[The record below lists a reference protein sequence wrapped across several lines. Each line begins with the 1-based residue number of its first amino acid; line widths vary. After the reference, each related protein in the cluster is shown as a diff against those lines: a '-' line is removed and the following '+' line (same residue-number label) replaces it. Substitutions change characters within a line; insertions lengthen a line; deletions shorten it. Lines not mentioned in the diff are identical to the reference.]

1 MPSKAIAPTP
11 MNDGCLR
18 LASLTD
24 TSKQEVW
31 RYLTNRRK
39 DVASKL
45 LEAAENPVVKIL
57 LDQHDA
63 TLVINADILPRQL
76 RASLSFI
83 H

>member
-11 MNDGCLR
+11 MNNSCLR

-24 TSKQEVW
+24 ASKQEVW

-63 TLVINADILPRQL
+63 TLVISPDILPRQL

>member
-1 MPSKAIAPTP
+1 MPSKAIANTMP
-11 MNDGCLR
+11 NDGCLR

-24 TSKQEVW
+24 ASKQEVW
-31 RYLTNRRK
+31 RYLATKRK
-39 DVASKL
+39 DLAEKL
-45 LEAAENPVVKIL
+45 KEAAENPVIKIL

-63 TLVINADILPRQL
+63 TLVIDAEILPRHL